1 MDKKNFEKDIN
12 VPSKNIEY
20 HNDAKDCEQCNPD
33 SVCCY
38 CKNIACYQLEETIDG
53 LLKIQYQ
60 LADNNKKL
68 RQTLTE
74 IKEIAESEIDSKEF
88 MAIQCML
95 NGSVDNKNKVLKQIL
110 QKISEREGND
120 D

>member
-1 MDKKNFEKDIN
+1 MDKKNFEKDID
-12 VPSKNIEY
+12 VPSKRRIMDDYN
-20 HNDAKDCEQCNPD
+20 AKDCEQCSPD

-74 IKEIAESEIDSKEF
+74 IKEIAEVYEELHGFLDCSGD
-88 MAIQCML
+88 L
-95 NGSVDNKNKVLKQIL
+95 IL
-110 QKISEREGND
+110 QKISEVEDEHN
-120 D
+120 